1 MKKKRQNLKKGY
13 NMNLTPRLL
22 KIASL
27 VPQDAVLADV
37 GTDHAYVPVYC
48 ILNGICKHSIAMD
61 INEGPL
67 KNAEETVK
75 HYGVSDRVELR
86 LSDGLCKLDSDE
98 ADTIVIAGMGG
109 LLIKSILEK
118 ANLKCGT
125 TLILQPMLAQKELRE
140 YLYANDIAITDEYL
154 AKEDSK
160 IYNILVAKV
169 GNKSEYSLDDILI
182 GRNVSKNSPELLE
195 FYKSREI
202 NVRKKILGGLSSAKV
217 KDNLAIQTVTNE
229 LERWLGYED

>member
-1 MKKKRQNLKKGY
+1 
-13 NMNLTPRLL
+13 MNLTPRLL

-27 VPQDAVLADV
+27 VPHNSVLADV

-48 ILNGICKHSIAMD
+48 ILNGICSRAIAMD

-67 KNAEETVK
+67 NNAEETVK

-118 ANLKCGT
+118 ANLKPNT

-140 YLYANDIAITDEYL
+140 YLYSNDIAITDEYL
-154 AKEDSK
+154 AKEDNK
-160 IYNILVAKV
+160 IYNIFVAKV
-169 GNKSEYSLDDILI
+169 GSEFQYSLDDILV
-182 GRNVSKNSPELLE
+182 GRNVSKNSPELFH
-195 FYKSREI
+195 FYKSKEI
-202 NVRKKILGGLSSAKV
+202 NVRKKILGGLGSAKV
-217 KDNLAIQTVTNE
+217 KDEDAIKSVTKE
-229 LERWLGYED
+229 LERWLDYED